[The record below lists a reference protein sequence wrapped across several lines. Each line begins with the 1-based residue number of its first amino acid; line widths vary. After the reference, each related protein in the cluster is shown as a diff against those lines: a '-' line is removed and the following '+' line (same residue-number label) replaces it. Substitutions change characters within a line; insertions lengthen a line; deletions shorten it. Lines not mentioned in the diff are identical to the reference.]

1 MNCIGKNIKISF
13 VSFIIIYFLLF
24 VDNLF
29 NNKQNYINNY
39 YILKISFVY
48 TIYIYILLNYLNID
62 VDNNII
68 NDQYI
73 NLLLPKF

>member
-1 MNCIGKNIKISF
+1 MNCGKNIKISF

-39 YILKISFVY
+39 YILKISVVY
-48 TIYIYILLNYLNID
+48 TIYIYILLSYLNINT
-62 VDNNII
+62 DNNII
-68 NDQYI
+68 NDQNI
-73 NLLLPKF
+73 SLLLPKF

>member
-1 MNCIGKNIKISF
+1 MNCGKNIKISF

-48 TIYIYILLNYLNID
+48 TIYIYILLSYLNID
-62 VDNNII
+62 IDNNII
-68 NDQYI
+68 NDQNI
-73 NLLLPKF
+73 NLFLPKF

>member
-48 TIYIYILLNYLNID
+48 TIYIYILLSYLNID
-62 VDNNII
+62 VDSNII
-68 NDQYI
+68 NDQNI
-73 NLLLPKF
+73 NLFLPKF